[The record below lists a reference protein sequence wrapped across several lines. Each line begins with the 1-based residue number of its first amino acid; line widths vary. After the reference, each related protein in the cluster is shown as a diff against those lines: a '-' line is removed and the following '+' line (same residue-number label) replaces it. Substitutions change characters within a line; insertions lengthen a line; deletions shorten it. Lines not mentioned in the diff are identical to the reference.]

1 MLDDNKTQLWEVIQM
16 AGGLLDDADPY
27 ARLFRTHNN
36 RGNIGINL
44 DKAKSNK
51 GKVSSD
57 IILMEGDVVNIVRQE
72 NIITIREIGTRMGQY
87 VPEEFSAANKIMVY
101 DGKHSAAWYIRHY
114 AGGFQKIANKNSV
127 TVTMPNYQTEGTK
140 RCLFGIR
147 NYPEVE
153 PGSVI
158 SVSIDREKRE
168 KLETPKEKVNW
179 ANTFSQSVAT
189 LTSVV
194 SLILLI
200 DRLK

>member
-1 MLDDNKTQLWEVIQM
+1 M
-16 AGGLLDDADPY
+16 
-27 ARLFRTHNN
+27 
-36 RGNIGINL
+36 
-44 DKAKSNK
+44 
-51 GKVSSD
+51 
-57 IILMEGDVVNIVRQE
+57 
-72 NIITIREIGTRMGQY
+72 TISEIGTRMGQY
-87 VPEEFSAANKIMVY
+87 VPEEFSASNKIMVY

-114 AGGFQKIANKNSV
+114 AGGFQKVANKNSV

-140 RCLFGIR
+140 RCIFGIR

-168 KLETPKEKVNW
+168 KLDTPKEKVNW
-179 ANTFSQSVAT
+179 SNTMSQSVAT